1 MRSLLARLAVLSAFA
16 VSLSACSNGNG
27 STLPFAGP
35 PNNAGGTSGT
45 VQTGSNGQALIR
57 FVQGSPDY
65 AKVDVCIDQA
75 SFGITSPAVPY
86 GAASNI
92 FAIAGGIN
100 HVISVY
106 PTAGASAG
114 AECATAPGPYF
125 ATAPIKT
132 ATLNVGS
139 NVRWSVVFG
148 GTSAGKTLGFYVFN
162 DPTYVIPPPG
172 AVTLSYNAAPT
183 YSALAGNANK
193 SVGFGYVATT
203 GGPVTTL
210 PGAGSVAPAKV
221 TTSTATSVVGAPVA
235 SALTVVPPASFV
247 DGAGVTSGAIVP
259 AGTTPAPAA
268 STTGQPYVVQLYAV
282 DAAAG
287 GLNLIA
293 VLDQVLGYGF

>member
-75 SFGITSPAVPY
+75 SFGITTPVVAY
-86 GAASNI
+86 GAASSI

-100 HVISVY
+100 HTIAVY

-125 ATAPIKT
+125 GTAPIKT
-132 ATLNVGS
+132 TTLNVGS
-139 NVRWSVVFG
+139 NVRWSVVLG
-148 GTSAGKTLGFYVFN
+148 GTGAGKTLGFYIFN
-162 DPTYVIPPPG
+162 EPTYVIPPPG

-183 YSALAGNANK
+183 YSALAANANK
-193 SVGFGYVATT
+193 SVGFGYTATA

-210 PGAGSVAPAKV
+210 TGAGSVAPAKV
-221 TTSTATSVVGAPVA
+221 TTGVATSVIGAPVA
-235 SALTVVPPASFV
+235 SGLAVVPPATFV
-247 DGAGVTSGAIVP
+247 DGAGVTTGAIVQVGF
-259 AGTTPAPAA
+259 APAPSA
-268 STTGQPYVVQLYAV
+268 STTGQPYVVQLYAI

-287 GLNLIA
+287 GLALVA